1 MSTTNPIETMI
12 EPWDDIDPAGALD
25 RAPRGSASIVP
36 SSSIAGRSL
45 VAVVAIMT
53 FLAALTTGAAMLVVS
68 TANDWQ
74 ADVGREV
81 TVQVRPAAGR
91 DIEADVGKA
100 VAAARAAAG
109 IADVRAYSK
118 EESEKLVE
126 PWLGAGLHLDDLPIP
141 RLIVIKLAPGVTPN
155 FAALRQAL
163 ANQVPTASLDDH
175 RGWMERMRTMAG
187 TAVVCG
193 LAVLGL
199 VVAVTMLSVTFATRG
214 AMATNRPI
222 VEVLHYVGATDSF
235 RRQPIPAPFSP
246 ARAQG
251 RRHRRR
257 RGDHP
262 VRLRG
267 SGARLARRHAE
278 RRRGR
283 GAVRQSFHRR
293 QRLCGH
299 RHPDRRHGRGDGFGV
314 PLHGQPD
321 PGDHRLNAAMIGIAR
336 TPAAGA
342 KFGARESDAGP

>member
-12 EPWDDIDPAGALD
+12 EPWDDIDPAAALD

-45 VAVVAIMT
+45 AAVVAIMT

-91 DIEADVGKA
+91 DIEADVSKA
-100 VAAARAAAG
+100 VAAARAAPG

-141 RLIVIKLAPGVTPN
+141 RMIVIKLAPGVTPN

-187 TAVVCG
+187 TAVICG

-235 RRQPIPAPFSP
+235 VASQFQHHFLLLGLKGGAIGGGAAIILFGCAEA
-246 ARAQG
+246 ARAWLAG
-251 RRHRRR
+251 TPS
-257 RGDHP
+257 GDEAAA
-262 VRLRG
+262 LFG
-267 SGARLARRHAE
+267 SLSIGVKGYVAIVIQIVVM
-278 RRRGR
+278 
-283 GAVRQSFHRR
+283 AVVTALVSRYT
-293 QRLCGH
+293 
-299 RHPDRRHGRGDGFGV
+299 V
-314 PLHGQPD
+314 
-321 PGDHRLNAAMIGIAR
+321 NR
-336 TPAAGA
+336 TL
-342 KFGARESDAGP
+342 ETID

>member
-1 MSTTNPIETMI
+1 MRAAWCCMKDGCMSTTNPIETMI
-12 EPWDDIDPAGALD
+12 EPWDDIDPTAALD

-45 VAVVAIMT
+45 TAVVAIMT

-81 TVQVRPAAGR
+81 TIQVRPAAGR

-100 VAAARAAAG
+100 FAAARAAPG

-126 PWLGAGLHLDDLPIP
+126 PWLGAGLRLDDLPIP
-141 RLIVIKLAPGVTPN
+141 RMIVVKLAPGVTPN

-235 RRQPIPAPFSP
+235 VASQFQHHFLLLGLKGGAIGGGAAIILFGCAEA
-246 ARAQG
+246 ARAWLAG
-251 RRHRRR
+251 TPS
-257 RGDHP
+257 GDEAAA
-262 VRLRG
+262 LFG
-267 SGARLARRHAE
+267 SLSIGVKGYVAIVIQIVVM
-278 RRRGR
+278 
-283 GAVRQSFHRR
+283 AVVTALVSRYT
-293 QRLCGH
+293 
-299 RHPDRRHGRGDGFGV
+299 V
-314 PLHGQPD
+314 
-321 PGDHRLNAAMIGIAR
+321 NR
-336 TPAAGA
+336 TL
-342 KFGARESDAGP
+342 ETID

>member
-1 MSTTNPIETMI
+1 MKDGCMSTTNPIETMI
-12 EPWDDIDPAGALD
+12 EPWDDIDPTASLD
-25 RAPRGSASIVP
+25 RAPRGAASIVP

-45 VAVVAIMT
+45 AAVVAIMT

-91 DIEADVGKA
+91 DIEADVSKA
-100 VAAARAAAG
+100 VAAARAAPG

-118 EESEKLVE
+118 AESEKLIE
-126 PWLGAGLHLDDLPIP
+126 PWLGAGLRLDDLPIP

-187 TAVVCG
+187 TAVICG

-235 RRQPIPAPFSP
+235 IASQFQHHFLLLGLKGGAIGGGAAIILFGCAEA
-246 ARAQG
+246 ARAWLAG
-251 RRHRRR
+251 TPS
-257 RGDHP
+257 GDEAAA
-262 VRLRG
+262 LFG
-267 SGARLARRHAE
+267 SLSIGVKGYVAIVIQIVVM
-278 RRRGR
+278 
-283 GAVRQSFHRR
+283 AVVTALVSRYT
-293 QRLCGH
+293 
-299 RHPDRRHGRGDGFGV
+299 V
-314 PLHGQPD
+314 K
-321 PGDHRLNAAMIGIAR
+321 R
-336 TPAAGA
+336 TL
-342 KFGARESDAGP
+342 ETID

>member
-1 MSTTNPIETMI
+1 MRAAWCCMKDDCMSTTNPIETMI
-12 EPWDDIDPAGALD
+12 EPWDDIDPSAALD
-25 RAPRGSASIVP
+25 RAPRGATSIVP

-45 VAVVAIMT
+45 TAVVAIMT

-81 TVQVRPAAGR
+81 TIQVRPAAGR
-91 DIEADVGKA
+91 DIEADVSKA
-100 VAAARAAAG
+100 VAAARTAPG

-118 EESEKLVE
+118 QESEKLIE

-141 RLIVIKLAPGVTPN
+141 RLIVVKLAPGVTPN

-235 RRQPIPAPFSP
+235 VASQFQHHFLLLGLKGGAIGGGAAIILFGCAEA
-246 ARAQG
+246 ARAWLAG
-251 RRHRRR
+251 TPS
-257 RGDHP
+257 GDEAAA
-262 VRLRG
+262 LFG
-267 SGARLARRHAE
+267 SLSIGVKGYVAIVIQIIVM
-278 RRRGR
+278 
-283 GAVRQSFHRR
+283 AVVTALVSRYT
-293 QRLCGH
+293 
-299 RHPDRRHGRGDGFGV
+299 V
-314 PLHGQPD
+314 
-321 PGDHRLNAAMIGIAR
+321 NR
-336 TPAAGA
+336 TL
-342 KFGARESDAGP
+342 ETID

>member
-12 EPWDDIDPAGALD
+12 EPWDDIDPTAALD

-45 VAVVAIMT
+45 TAVVAIMT

-91 DIEADVGKA
+91 DIEADVSKA

-126 PWLGAGLHLDDLPIP
+126 PWLGAGLRLDDLPIP

-235 RRQPIPAPFSP
+235 VASQFQHHFLLLGLKGGAIGGGAAIVLFGCAEA
-246 ARAQG
+246 ARAWLAG
-251 RRHRRR
+251 TPS
-257 RGDHP
+257 GDEAAA
-262 VRLRG
+262 LFG
-267 SGARLARRHAE
+267 SLSIGVKGYVAIVIQIVVM
-278 RRRGR
+278 
-283 GAVRQSFHRR
+283 AVVTALVSRYT
-293 QRLCGH
+293 
-299 RHPDRRHGRGDGFGV
+299 V
-314 PLHGQPD
+314 
-321 PGDHRLNAAMIGIAR
+321 NR
-336 TPAAGA
+336 TL
-342 KFGARESDAGP
+342 ETID

>member
-1 MSTTNPIETMI
+1 MKDGCMSTTNPIETMI
-12 EPWDDIDPAGALD
+12 EPWDDIDPAGALE

-45 VAVVAIMT
+45 AAVVAIMT
-53 FLAALTTGAAMLVVS
+53 FLAALTTGAALLVVS

-100 VAAARAAAG
+100 VAAARAAPG

-141 RLIVIKLAPGVTPN
+141 RLIVIKLAPGVMPN

-175 RGWMERMRTMAG
+175 RGWMDRMRTMAG

-199 VVAVTMLSVTFATRG
+199 VIAVTMLSVTFATRG

-235 RRQPIPAPFSP
+235 VASQFQHHFLLLGLKGGAIGGGAAIILFGCAEA
-246 ARAQG
+246 ARAWLAG
-251 RRHRRR
+251 TPS
-257 RGDHP
+257 GDEAAA
-262 VRLRG
+262 LFG
-267 SGARLARRHAE
+267 SLSIGVKGYVAIVIQIVVM
-278 RRRGR
+278 
-283 GAVRQSFHRR
+283 AVVTALVSRST
-293 QRLCGH
+293 
-299 RHPDRRHGRGDGFGV
+299 V
-314 PLHGQPD
+314 
-321 PGDHRLNAAMIGIAR
+321 NR
-336 TPAAGA
+336 TL
-342 KFGARESDAGP
+342 ETID